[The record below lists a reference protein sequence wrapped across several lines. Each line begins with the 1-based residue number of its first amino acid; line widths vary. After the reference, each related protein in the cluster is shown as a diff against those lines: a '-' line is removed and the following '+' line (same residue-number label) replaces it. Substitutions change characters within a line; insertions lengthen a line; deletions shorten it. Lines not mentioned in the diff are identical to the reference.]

1 MKNLITILFI
11 ALLLSGCA
19 SKEAHQQYIDGFKA
33 ASAGYY
39 EAANKPLIDLTLPA
53 PDGKEY
59 HLVVNRE
66 IKPLTPEQIKDSE
79 WVAPVQGLISAT
91 GMVAGAAVII
101 GGAGHNTETVGGDK
115 SGTSMENPI
124 TTTTTTTT
132 EMMMPEEVVA
142 E

>member
-1 MKNLITILFI
+1 MKNLLTTLFI

-33 ASAGYY
+33 ASDGYY
-39 EAANKPLIDLTLPA
+39 QAAQKPLIDLTLPA

-66 IKPLTPEQIKDSE
+66 VKPLTPEQIKDSE
-79 WVAPVQGLISAT
+79 WVGPVQGLISVGGAV
-91 GMVAGAAVII
+91 GGLAVVAGS
-101 GGAGHNTETVGGDK
+101 AGHNTETVGGDK

-132 EMMMPEEVVA
+132 EMMMPEEVVP